1 MYENREYMQIILKNS
16 SNWYFLK
23 FSLVSFKGTNSK
35 EITFLFKNGQLFN
48 FECFGVFD
56 QTVVY

>member
-1 MYENREYMQIILKNS
+1 MQIILKNS

-23 FSLVSFKGTNSK
+23 FSLLSFKGTNSK